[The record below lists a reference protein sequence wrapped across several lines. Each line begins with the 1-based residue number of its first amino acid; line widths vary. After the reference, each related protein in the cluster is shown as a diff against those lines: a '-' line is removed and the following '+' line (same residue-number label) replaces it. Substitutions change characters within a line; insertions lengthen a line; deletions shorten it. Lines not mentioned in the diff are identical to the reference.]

1 MPLLGQHAPG
11 GLQVGRARRS
21 RRTRGP
27 RRAGVVNARRARR
40 YTCPGMATPGEAAM
54 RPSVRSI
61 IRTAVFPVAGRG
73 TGFLP
78 ATKASPKEML
88 PVVDKP
94 LIQYAVEEALSAGA
108 TRLVFITGASKRAIE
123 DHFDS
128 DQELEHM
135 LEAQVKSDLLNQV
148 RSVLPSYA
156 SCIYIRQPAPLG
168 LGHAV
173 LCAQPAVGAEPF
185 FVHLADDLI
194 RSEVAGLAQ
203 MAQVYEAKRASVLG
217 VQVVPRQDTEKYGIV
232 AVEADK
238 SPTSRVRSIIEK
250 PKPSVAPSNLAVV
263 GRYVLAP
270 AIFEHLEKIGQGAG
284 GEIQLTDGIAA
295 LMGEEAVYAHRFTG
309 KRYDCGSKLGYL
321 QATVEFGLGHP
332 QLGKDF
338 GKYLLSL
345 SRETINSIAAKGNEY
360 TPTDRRKSANGTSA
374 RARPNGGLSNC

>member
-1 MPLLGQHAPG
+1 MT
-11 GLQVGRARRS
+11 VS
-21 RRTRGP
+21 RP
-27 RRAGVVNARRARR
+27 V
-40 YTCPGMATPGEAAM
+40 
-54 RPSVRSI
+54 

-73 TGFLP
+73 TRFLP

-94 LIQYAVEEALSAGA
+94 LIQYAVEEALAAGA
-108 TRLVFITGASKRAIE
+108 RRLVFITGASKRAIE

-135 LEAQVKSDLLNQV
+135 LQSQGKSDLLKQL

-194 RSEVAGLAQ
+194 RSEVACLAQ
-203 MAQVYEAKRASVLG
+203 MARVYEGKRASVLG
-217 VQVVPRQDTEKYGIV
+217 VEAVARRDTEKYGIV
-232 AVEADK
+232 AVEGENAT
-238 SPTSRVRSIIEK
+238 TSRVRSIVEK
-250 PKPSVAPSNLAVV
+250 PKPADAPSTLAVV

-270 AIFEHLEKIGQGAG
+270 AIFEHLERIGRGAG

-295 LMGEEAVYAHRFTG
+295 LMGEEAVYAYRFEG
-309 KRYDCGSKLGYL
+309 KRYDCGNKLGYL
-321 QATVEFGLGHP
+321 QATVEYALAHSA
-332 QLGKDF
+332 LGKDF
-338 GKYLLSL
+338 RHYLKHLDL
-345 SRETINSIAAKGNEY
+345 DARAN
-360 TPTDRRKSANGTSA
+360 PDFRRK
-374 RARPNGGLSNC
+374 RAPAKKK

>member
-1 MPLLGQHAPG
+1 MRL
-11 GLQVGRARRS
+11 
-21 RRTRGP
+21 
-27 RRAGVVNARRARR
+27 
-40 YTCPGMATPGEAAM
+40 TPK
-54 RPSVRSI
+54 SV

-73 TGFLP
+73 TRFLP

-94 LIQYAVEEALSAGA
+94 LIQYAVEEALAAGV
-108 TRLVFITGASKRAIE
+108 TRLVFVTGASKRAIE

-128 DQELEHM
+128 DQELEQL
-135 LEAQVKSDLLNQV
+135 LERQGKSDLANQL

-194 RSEVAGLAQ
+194 RSDKACLAQ
-203 MAQVYEAKRASVLG
+203 MAEVYEAKRASILG
-217 VQVVPRQDTEKYGIV
+217 VQVVPRSDTDKYGIV

-238 SPTSRVRSIIEK
+238 SNTSRVRSIIEK
-250 PKPSVAPSNLAVV
+250 PKPAVAPSNLAVV

-270 AIFEHLEKIGQGAG
+270 AIFEHLERLGQGAG

-295 LMGEEAVYAHRFTG
+295 LMREEAVYAYRFNG

-321 QATVEFGLGHP
+321 QATVEYALSHP
-332 QLGKDF
+332 ALGKDF
-338 GKYLLSL
+338 RKYVKGLDVDAAEFKDVAGHAWQKPALESAERKGA
-345 SRETINSIAAKGNEY
+345 SRRSSRDAGNG
-360 TPTDRRKSANGTSA
+360 AA
-374 RARPNGGLSNC
+374 RASNGSGARTHTAGPGARRRTGRGVQQP